1 MTATPIAPSLRGA
14 LAASRQT
21 IAAAAMFSVA
31 INLLMLTG
39 PLYMMQIYDRV
50 IAGRSWDTLVVLT
63 VIALAALAA
72 LTVLD
77 AVRMRLATRVG
88 AFIERRLAPE
98 IFERTVFSAL
108 EGHAYRADAVRD
120 LAMLRGFIG
129 GVGMFTLFDVPW
141 LPIFLAIIFMIS
153 PPIGWL
159 GLIVAATLL
168 VLALGN
174 ELSTRG
180 AYRKAASEQTNGLRQ
195 VEAATRNA
203 EVVDALGMMR
213 SLTRWWIASLERG
226 GVAADRA
233 NDLGGIWLSATKFVR
248 MSLQVAVLAL
258 GASLV
263 MEQQL
268 TGGAMIACSI
278 IMSRALAPVEQAV
291 GTWKQFV
298 ATRAAYGRLSAFL
311 ARPLPREPAMPLP
324 PPIGALSVDQLAYR
338 APGADHLI
346 LRGVSFSV
354 LPGEILGII
363 GPSGAGKSTLAR
375 LLIGVISPSAGHVRL
390 DGVDIHRWD
399 REELGGH
406 VGYLP
411 QSIDLFGGSV
421 AGNISRL
428 RETTPEAIVAA
439 AKLAGVHDLILRL
452 PKGYETDIGEA
463 GARISAGQRQRLAL
477 ARAVFGEPRLIILD
491 EPNSNLDAEGEEALA
506 AALRSLARNGS
517 TIAMVTHRPN
527 LLQIASRVLLL
538 ADGAVEAFGPR
549 QAVLDLLEQRRLAAQ
564 QRRPAVLR
572 SAALPNREP
581 VEGTT

>member
-1 MTATPIAPSLRGA
+1 MSTPSKPSALRRVLG
-14 LAASRQT
+14 ASRRT
-21 IAAAAMFSVA
+21 IVAAAFFSVA
-31 INLLMLTG
+31 INVLMLTG

-50 IAGRSWDTLVVLT
+50 IASRSWDTLIVLT
-63 VIALAALAA
+63 IIAIAALIALA
-72 LTVLD
+72 TLD
-77 AVRMRLATRVG
+77 AVRMRLGTRIG
-88 AFIERRLAPE
+88 AFIERHLAPNV
-98 IFERTVFSAL
+98 FERTVFSAL
-108 EGHAYRADAVRD
+108 EGNAYRSDAVRD
-120 LAMLRGFIG
+120 LATLRGFVG
-129 GVGMFTLFDVPW
+129 GAGLFTLFDVPW
-141 LPIFLAIIFMIS
+141 LPIFLAVIFMIS

-159 GLIVAATLL
+159 GVFAAVVLL
-168 VLALGN
+168 GLALGN
-174 ELSTRG
+174 EMSTRA
-180 AYRKAASEQTNGLRQ
+180 AYRAAAGDQTTGMRQ
-195 VEAATRNA
+195 IEAATRNA

-226 GVAADRA
+226 GASADRA
-233 NDLGGIWLSATKFVR
+233 SDLGGLWLSATKFVR

-258 GASLV
+258 GAWLV
-263 MEQQL
+263 IEQQL

-291 GTWKQFV
+291 ATWKQFV
-298 ATRAAYGRLSAFL
+298 ATRQAYGRLNAFL

-324 PPIGALSVDQLAYR
+324 PPMGALSVEQLAYR
-338 APGADHLI
+338 APGSDHLI

-375 LLIGVISPSAGHVRL
+375 LLMGVISPTAGHVRL

-399 REELGGH
+399 REELGDY

-421 AGNISRL
+421 AANISRL
-428 RETTPEAIVAA
+428 RESTPEAIVAA
-439 AKLAGVHDLILRL
+439 AQLAGVHDLILRL

-477 ARAVFGEPRLIILD
+477 ARAVFGEPKIIVLD

-506 AALRSLARNGS
+506 NALKKLARNGS

-538 ADGAVEAFGPR
+538 TDGAVEAFGSR
-549 QAVLDLLEQRRLAAQ
+549 QAVLDLLEQRRNVAQ
-564 QRRPAVLR
+564 QRRPTVLR
-572 SAALPNREP
+572 AATPAGRDP
-581 VEGTT
+581 AGATP

>member
-1 MTATPIAPSLRGA
+1 MSAPSGSSPLRLV
-14 LAASRQT
+14 LAASRRT
-21 IAAAAMFSVA
+21 IVAAALFSVA

-50 IAGRSWDTLVVLT
+50 IASRSWETLVVLT
-63 VIALAALAA
+63 FIALVALLSLA
-72 LTVLD
+72 TLD

-88 AFIERRLAPE
+88 AFVERHLAPTV
-98 IFERTVFSAL
+98 FERTVFAAL
-108 EGHAYRADAVRD
+108 EGQAYRADAVRD
-120 LAMLRGFIG
+120 LSTLRGFVG
-129 GVGMFTLFDVPW
+129 GVGLFTLFDVPW
-141 LPIFLAIIFMIS
+141 LPVFLVVMFMIS

-159 GLIVAATLL
+159 ALVAALVLL
-168 VLALGN
+168 ALALGN
-174 ELSTRG
+174 ELSTRS
-180 AYRKAASEQTNGLRQ
+180 AYRKAASDQTAGMRQ
-195 VEAATRNA
+195 IEAATRNA

-213 SLTRWWIASLERG
+213 SLTRWWIAGLERG
-226 GVAADRA
+226 GASADRA
-233 NDLGGIWLSATKFVR
+233 SDLGGLWLAATKFVR

-258 GASLV
+258 GAWLV
-263 MEQQL
+263 IEQQL

-291 GTWKQFV
+291 ATWKQFV
-298 ATRAAYGRLSAFL
+298 ATREAYGRLNAFL
-311 ARPLPREPAMPLP
+311 TRPLPREPAMPLP
-324 PPIGALSVDQLAYR
+324 PPMGALSVEQLAYR
-338 APGADHLI
+338 APGSDQLI

-375 LLIGVISPSAGHVRL
+375 LLIGVIQPSAGHVRL

-399 REELGGH
+399 REELGEH

-421 AGNISRL
+421 AANIARL
-428 RETTPEAIVAA
+428 RDATPESIVAA
-439 AKLAGVHDLILRL
+439 ATLAGVHELILRL

-477 ARAVFGEPRLIILD
+477 ARAVFGQPKILILD

-506 AALRSLARNGS
+506 AALKTLARNGT

-538 ADGAVEAFGPR
+538 ADGAVEAFGSR
-549 QAVLDLLEQRRLAAQ
+549 QAVLDMLEQRRSAAQ
-564 QRRPAVLR
+564 ARRPAPLR
-572 SAALPNREP
+572 AAVPTGPAAE
-581 VEGTT
+581 